1 LLVRRIAKG
10 CAILFLLVGL
20 LAAQVHLA
28 IEFDPCLWSKNAPAD
43 GAHGFCGHACPASFI
58 SGWVGA
64 TVAPQVLAVPLDSRL
79 KREIP
84 PLQSVTRP
92 RDTDS
97 SRGPPLA

>member
-1 LLVRRIAKG
+1 MRRITKG
-10 CAILFLLVGL
+10 CAILFLLGGL

-28 IEFDPCLWSKNAPAD
+28 IEFDPCLWGKNAPAR

-58 SGWVGA
+58 SGWVA
-64 TVAPQVLAVPLDSRL
+64 APVAPQILAVPHDTRI

-84 PLQSVTRP
+84 PLQSVTCP

-97 SRGPPLA
+97 SRAPPWA